1 MSDIKA
7 LLKLAAYSMKNR
19 TLDELLKND
28 ADFQKRLEE
37 EKEAFIAVRKLELTA
52 DQRAAVNT
60 LISRKEETEYDYR
73 VNSYIA
79 GMIDAY
85 EILKQFDLTKE

>member
-1 MSDIKA
+1 MSNIKA
-7 LLKLAAYSMKNR
+7 LLKLAADSMKNR

-52 DQRAAVNT
+52 DQR
-60 LISRKEETEYDYR
+60 EETEYDYR